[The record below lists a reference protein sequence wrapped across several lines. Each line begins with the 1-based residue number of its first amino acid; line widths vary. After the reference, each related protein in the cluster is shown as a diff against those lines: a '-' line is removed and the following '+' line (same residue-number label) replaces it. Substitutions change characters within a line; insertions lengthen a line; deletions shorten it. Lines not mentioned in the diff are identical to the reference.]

1 MRHLRLLSRAGTF
14 RPQGGK
20 ELPPP
25 SPFKG
30 KGWGEGD
37 PMVLDHSHRSTHAVN
52 RLHPLYKPLPGCQLE
67 LKILLTGVFFFELP
81 KGTEPHSIKR

>member
-1 MRHLRLLSRAGTF
+1 
-14 RPQGGK
+14 
-20 ELPPP
+20 
-25 SPFKG
+25 
-30 KGWGEGD
+30 
-37 PMVLDHSHRSTHAVN
+37 MVLDHSHRSTHAVN

>member
-1 MRHLRLLSRAGTF
+1 MRHRRLLSRAGTF
-14 RPQGGK
+14 RPQGEK

-25 SPFKG
+25 PFKG
-30 KGWGEGD
+30 KSWGEGD
-37 PMVLDHSHRSTHAVN
+37 SMVLDHSHRSTHAVN